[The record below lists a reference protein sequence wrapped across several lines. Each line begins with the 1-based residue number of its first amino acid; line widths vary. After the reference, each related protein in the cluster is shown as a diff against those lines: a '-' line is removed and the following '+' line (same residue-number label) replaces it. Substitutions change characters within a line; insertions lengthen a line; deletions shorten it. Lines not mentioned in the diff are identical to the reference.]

1 MEILNVY
8 TVDRINTFGIV
19 YLFCL
24 AIIFLVILSSIGH
37 EKLIIGIVITT
48 LIATIFILACDLP
61 MSHSERYEVF
71 VYDAQAMS
79 DVMEEFK
86 IVDQRGKIFIL
97 EKINDESNN

>member
-8 TVDRINTFGIV
+8 TVNKINTFGAV

-24 AIIFLVILSSIGH
+24 VIIFLVALIIGH
-37 EKLIIGIVITT
+37 EKLIIGILITT

-71 VYDAQAMS
+71 VYDAQTMS

-97 EKINDESNN
+97 EKINDESND